1 MALFWKM
8 LARRRKK
15 VRITNIDI
23 INYRQYQSLSFTFPL
38 SKSSDIHIIVAQN
51 GVGKTNLLNAITW
64 CLYGKEPHLGDDTE
78 DLGLPKLNLTAIK
91 EARAIGKD
99 TEYVEVSIRAEDGDE
114 YITYKRRLPVRV
126 ASGIFEEVAKEKFTV
141 TVATPSGDPKVYEG
155 KEETRHLVDKY
166 MPEKIR
172 EYFYFDGEQ
181 LNNYFISTRKGKV
194 KEAIFSISQ
203 VDIVNLIYKRIS
215 DIIGDKQKEAAS
227 KAPDIKKI
235 KDALDEA
242 DDQILSAQK
251 KIKDHEE
258 QIAKSDRIIKE
269 NTEYLQGEENLP
281 ELEKQYQE
289 LRTSQKSLED
299 EKKELMQSMFSF
311 VREMKIA
318 LTFYTVAKKTLSI
331 IAQKEADK
339 ALPPNIDK
347 TLLVKALEDHTCTIC
362 KQSLSEHGEDFIKH
376 LINSF
381 QVSSTTSHL
390 LMGIRSELERIVKA
404 VETYPAQKKGLKE
417 KYQRLEKQLNQVES
431 ELGDVDKRIGRISDK
446 EEVKRRHNERQDNEE
461 IRKINIEKLGV
472 AKDQLS
478 KAKEDKEKFNKDLE
492 KALEKD
498 AECSRIR
505 QLIGFATRGRNVIG
519 SVEEDMMNEVRI
531 KMEERTTYYFMQ
543 LIWKKS
549 TYDRIVLNDEF
560 QLDLIHKDG
569 YSCVGTCS
577 AAERCLLALS
587 FTLALHEV
595 SGFNSLLFIDTPV
608 ARVSDIN
615 RTNFANV
622 LCEVSKNKQII
633 MTFSPDEY
641 SPEIKKIFDP
651 AARTNVELCMVD
663 EKVTVV
669 K

>member
-1 MALFWKM
+1 M
-8 LARRRKK
+8 
-15 VRITNIDI
+15 RITNIDI
-23 INYRQYQSLSFTFPL
+23 TNYRQYHSLSFAFPA
-38 SKSSDIHIIVAQN
+38 SKSSDIHVIIAQN

-64 CLYGKEPHLGDDTE
+64 CLYGKEPHLGDDKE

-91 EARAIGKD
+91 EARAAGKD
-99 TEYVEVSIRAEDGDE
+99 TEYVEVAIRAQDGDE

-126 ASGIFEEVAKEKFTV
+126 TPSIFEEIAKEKFTV
-141 TVATPSGDPKVYEG
+141 TVATSAGDPKVHDD
-155 KEETRHLVDKY
+155 KDETRHLVDKY

-203 VDIVNLIYKRIS
+203 VDIVNLIYKRIG

-227 KAPDIKKI
+227 KAPDIKRI
-235 KDALDEA
+235 KDALDET
-242 DDQILSAQK
+242 DGLIMSAEK

-281 ELEKQYQE
+281 DLEKQYQD
-289 LRTSQKSLED
+289 LRSAQKSLED
-299 EKKELMQSMFSF
+299 EKKDLMESMFSF
-311 VREMKIA
+311 VREMKTT
-318 LTFYTVAKKTLSI
+318 LTFYTPAKKTLCI

-347 TLLVKALEDHTCTIC
+347 ALLFKALKDHTCSIC
-362 KQSLSEHGEDFIKH
+362 NQTLSKHNEDFIKH
-376 LINSF
+376 LIDSF
-381 QVSSTTSHL
+381 QVSSSTSHL

-404 VETYPAQKKGLKE
+404 AETYPSRKKSLSE
-417 KYQRLEKQLNQVES
+417 KYQRIEKQLNEVETQ
-431 ELGDVDKRIGRISDK
+431 LGDVDKRINRISDK
-446 EEVKRRHNERQDNEE
+446 EEVKRRHTERQENEE

-472 AKDQLS
+472 AKDQLT
-478 KAKEDKEKFNKDLE
+478 KAQEEKEKLNKELE
-492 KALEKD
+492 KALAKD

-505 QLIGFATRGRNVIG
+505 QLIGFATKGRSVIG
-519 SVEEDMMNEVRI
+519 SVEEGMMNEVRV

-543 LIWKKS
+543 LIWKKN
-549 TYDRIVLNDEF
+549 TYDRIVLNKEF
-560 QLDLIHKDG
+560 QLDLVHKDG

-615 RTNFANV
+615 RVNFANV

-651 AARTNVELCMVD
+651 AARTHVELSMVD

>member
-1 MALFWKM
+1 M
-8 LARRRKK
+8 
-15 VRITNIDI
+15 RITNVEIT
-23 INYRQYQSLSFTFPL
+23 NYRQYHSLSFTFPT
-38 SKSSDIHIIVAQN
+38 SKSSDIHVIIAQN

-78 DLGLPKLNLTAIK
+78 NLGLPKLNLTAIE
-91 EARAIGKD
+91 EARAVGKD
-99 TEYVEVSIRAEDGDE
+99 TEYVEVAIRAEDGDD

-126 ASGIFEEVAKEKFTV
+126 TPGIFEEIAKERFTV
-141 TVATPSGDPKVYEG
+141 TVATSAGDPKVYED
-155 KEETRHLVDKY
+155 KDETRRLVDKY

-203 VDIVNLIYKRIS
+203 VDIVNLIFKRIG

-227 KAPDIKKI
+227 KAPDIKKV

-242 DDQILSAQK
+242 DGLIMSAEK
-251 KIKDHEE
+251 KIKDHDE

-281 ELEKQYQE
+281 DLEKQYQE
-289 LRTSQKSLED
+289 LRATQKSLED
-299 EKKELMQSMFSF
+299 EKKELVESMFSF
-311 VREMKIA
+311 VREMKTT
-318 LTFYTVAKKTLSI
+318 LTFYTAAKKTLSL

-347 TLLVKALEDHTCTIC
+347 SLLIKALEDHTCTIC
-362 KQSLSEHGEDFIKH
+362 NQSLPQQNEEFIKH
-376 LINSF
+376 LIDSF
-381 QVSSTTSHL
+381 QVSSTTSHQ
-390 LMGIRSELERIVKA
+390 LMGIRSELERIVIA
-404 VETYPAQKKGLKE
+404 TETYPSKKKNLSE
-417 KYQRLEKQLNQVES
+417 KYQRIEKQLDEVEAQ
-431 ELGDVDKRIGRISDK
+431 LGDVDNRINRISDK
-446 EEVKRRHNERQDNEE
+446 EEVKRRHTERQENEE

-472 AKDQLS
+472 AKDQLTKAQEEKERLS
-478 KAKEDKEKFNKDLE
+478 KELE
-492 KALEKD
+492 KALAKD

-505 QLIGFATRGRNVIG
+505 QLIEFATKGRKVIG
-519 SVEEDMMNEVRI
+519 SVEEDMMNEVRV

-543 LIWKKS
+543 LIWKKN
-549 TYDRIVLNDEF
+549 TYNRIVLNNDF

-615 RTNFANV
+615 RVNFANV

-651 AARTNVELCMVD
+651 AARTNVELSMVD

>member
-1 MALFWKM
+1 M
-8 LARRRKK
+8 
-15 VRITNIDI
+15 RITNIHI
-23 INYRQYQSLSFTFPL
+23 TNYRQYQSLSFAFPS

-78 DLGLPKLNLTAIK
+78 DLGLPKLNLTAIE
-91 EARAIGKD
+91 EARVIGKD
-99 TEYVEVSIRAEDGDE
+99 TEYVEVAVRAEDGDK
-114 YITYKRRLPVRV
+114 YITYKRHLPIRITP
-126 ASGIFEEVAKEKFTV
+126 GIFEEIAKEKFTV
-141 TVATPSGDPKVYEG
+141 TVATSAGDPKVYED
-155 KEETRHLVDKY
+155 KDETKRLVDKY

-203 VDIVNLIYKRIS
+203 VDIVNLIYKRIG
-215 DIIGDKQKEAAS
+215 DVIGDKQKEAAS
-227 KAPDIKKI
+227 KAPNIKKI
-235 KDALDEA
+235 KDAFDEA
-242 DDQILSAQK
+242 DDLILSAEK
-251 KIKDHEE
+251 KIKDLED
-258 QIAKSDRIIKE
+258 QIVMSDRIIKE

-289 LRTSQKSLED
+289 LRATQKSLED
-299 EKKELMQSMFSF
+299 EKKELMESMFSF
-311 VREMKIA
+311 VREMKTT
-318 LTFYTVAKKTLSI
+318 LTFYTAAKKTLSI
-331 IAQKEADK
+331 IAQKETDK

-347 TLLVKALEDHTCTIC
+347 EILIKALDNHTCAIC
-362 KQSLSEHGEDFIKH
+362 NQPLSEHEEDLIKH
-376 LINSF
+376 LIDSF

-404 VETYPAQKKGLKE
+404 AEAYPARKKNLSE
-417 KYQRLEKQLNQVES
+417 KYQRIEKQLNEVEIQ
-431 ELGDVDKRIGRISDK
+431 LGDVDKRINRISDK
-446 EEVKRRHNERQDNEE
+446 EEVKRRHNERQENED

-472 AKDQLS
+472 TKNQLT
-478 KAKEDKEKFNKDLE
+478 KAQEEKEKLNKELE
-492 KALEKD
+492 KALAKD
-498 AECSRIR
+498 AECSRIK
-505 QLIGFATRGRNVIG
+505 QLIEFATKGRNVIG
-519 SVEEDMMNEVRI
+519 SVEEDMMNEVRV

-543 LIWKKS
+543 LIWKKN
-549 TYDRIVLNDEF
+549 TYDRIVLNKEF

-615 RTNFANV
+615 RINFANV

-633 MTFSPDEY
+633 MAFSPDEY

-651 AARTNVELCMVD
+651 AARTNVELSMID

>member
-1 MALFWKM
+1 M
-8 LARRRKK
+8 
-15 VRITNIDI
+15 RITNIDI
-23 INYRQYQSLSFTFPL
+23 TNYRQYQFLSFAFPA

-78 DLGLPKLNLTAIK
+78 DLGLPKLNLTAIN
-91 EARAIGKD
+91 EARAVGKD
-99 TEYVEVSIRAEDGDE
+99 TEYVEVAIRAEDGDE
-114 YITYKRRLPVRV
+114 YITYKRCLPVRV
-126 ASGIFEEVAKEKFTV
+126 KPGIFEEIAKEKFTV
-141 TVATPSGDPKVYEG
+141 TVATSAGDPKVYED
-155 KEETRHLVDKY
+155 KDETRHLVDKY

-203 VDIVNLIYKRIS
+203 VDIVNLIYKRIG

-227 KAPDIKKI
+227 MAPNIKKI

-242 DDQILSAQK
+242 DDLILSAEK

-281 ELEKQYQE
+281 DLEKRYQE
-289 LRTSQKSLED
+289 LRATQKSLED
-299 EKKELMQSMFSF
+299 EKKELMESMFSF
-311 VREMKIA
+311 VREMKTT
-318 LTFYTVAKKTLSI
+318 LTFYTAAKKTLSI

-347 TLLVKALEDHTCTIC
+347 ALLLKALDDHTCTIC
-362 KQSLSEHGEDFIKH
+362 NQSLSKHEENFIKH
-376 LINSF
+376 LIDSF

-390 LMGIRSELERIVKA
+390 LMGIRSELERIVKDA
-404 VETYPAQKKGLKE
+404 EAYPVGKKNLSE
-417 KYQRLEKQLNQVES
+417 KYQRIEKQLNEVET
-431 ELGDVDKRIGRISDK
+431 ELGDVDKRINRISDK
-446 EEVKRRHNERQDNEE
+446 EEVKRRHNERQENEE

-472 AKDQLS
+472 AKDQLT
-478 KAKEDKEKFNKDLE
+478 KAQEEKEKLNKELE
-492 KALEKD
+492 KALAKD

-505 QLIGFATRGRNVIG
+505 QLIEFATKGRNVIG
-519 SVEEDMMNEVRI
+519 SVEEDMMNEVRV

-543 LIWKKS
+543 LIWKKN
-549 TYDRIVLNDEF
+549 TYDRIVLNKEF

-615 RTNFANV
+615 RVNFANV

-651 AARTNVELCMVD
+651 AAKTNVELSMID

>member
-1 MALFWKM
+1 M
-8 LARRRKK
+8 
-15 VRITNIDI
+15 RITNIDI
-23 INYRQYQSLSFTFPL
+23 TNYRQYQSLSFVFPA
-38 SKSSDIHIIVAQN
+38 SKSNDIHIIVAQN

-64 CLYGKEPHLGDDTE
+64 CLYGKEPHLGDDKE

-91 EARAIGKD
+91 EARTIGKYS
-99 TEYVEVSIRAEDGDE
+99 EYIEVAIRAEDDDR
-114 YITYKRRLPVRV
+114 YITYKRILPVRI
-126 ASGIFEEVAKEKFTV
+126 SPSIFEEVAKEKFTV
-141 TVATPSGDPKVYEG
+141 TVSTSDGDPKVYDD
-155 KEETRHLVDKY
+155 KEETKHLVDKY

-203 VDIVNLIYKRIS
+203 VDIVNLIYKRIG

-235 KDALDEA
+235 KDAFDKADEL
-242 DDQILSAQK
+242 ILFTEK

-258 QIAKSDRIIKE
+258 QIAISDRIIKE

-289 LRTSQKSLED
+289 LKETHRSLVD
-299 EKKELMQSMFSF
+299 EKKELMESMFSF
-311 VREMKIA
+311 VREMKTT
-318 LTFYTVAKKTLSI
+318 LTFYKASKKTLNI

-347 TLLVKALEDHTCTIC
+347 AILFKSLKDHTCAIC
-362 KQSLSEHGEDFIKH
+362 EQPLSMHEEDFIKH
-376 LINSF
+376 MIDTF
-381 QVSSTTSHL
+381 QVSSTTSNL
-390 LMGIRSELERIVKA
+390 LIGIRSELERIVKVSEA
-404 VETYPAQKKGLKE
+404 YPAGKKNLIE
-417 KYQRLEKQLNQVES
+417 KYQRIEKRLNGAEM
-431 ELGDVDKRIGRISDK
+431 ELANVDKRVNRISNK
-446 EEVKRRHNERQDNEE
+446 EEIKRRHNERQENEE

-472 AKDQLS
+472 SKDQL
-478 KAKEDKEKFNKDLE
+478 ARAQEEKEKLNEQLE

-498 AECSRIR
+498 AECSRIK
-505 QLIGFATRGRNVIG
+505 QLIEFATKGRTIVG

-543 LIWKKS
+543 LIWKKN
-549 TYDRIVLNDEF
+549 TYDRIILNKEF

-615 RTNFANV
+615 RINFANV
-622 LCEVSKNKQII
+622 LCEVSRNKQII

-641 SPEIKKIFDP
+641 SPEIKKIFEP
-651 AARTNVELCMVD
+651 LARTNVELNMVD
-663 EKVTVV
+663 EKITVV